1 MKDLQ
6 ETLEQ
11 GGRDL
16 LCAWAG
22 RVSALV
28 SHGERMKL
36 ATGHWLEA
44 GLEWLDKYDRGQLG
58 GDLAGQAPARSGQL
72 EVVPADG
79 ATGAP
84 GETVFLDTQEVLDL
98 HEAALGAKDAPRDRA
113 ALESA
118 LARARNAMAYGQASA
133 EQAGWLMAEGIVKNH
148 PFTNGNKRTA
158 LLALA
163 AFWEKNGEPLPHDA
177 VWLARRILALAER

>member
-1 MKDLQ
+1 
-6 ETLEQ
+6 
-11 GGRDL
+11 
-16 LCAWAG
+16 
-22 RVSALV
+22 
-28 SHGERMKL
+28 MKL

-44 GLEWLDKYDRGQLG
+44 GLEWLDKYDRGQLNG
-58 GDLAGQAPARSGQL
+58 ERAVQAPARSGQL
-72 EVVPADG
+72 EDVPADG
-79 ATGAP
+79 AIGAP
-84 GETVFLDTQEVLDL
+84 EETVFLDTQEVLGL

-158 LLALA
+158 LLALV
-163 AFWEKNGEPLPHDA
+163 AFWERNNVPVPHDA
-177 VWLARRILALAER
+177 VWLARKILELAKR